1 MRPLIGKMY
10 DRLGI
15 QMSQNEKHFN
25 IFLRMLVGKWA
36 CRKLKHPECLKDAK
50 SQFSK
55 WMNTSNPDHENP

>member
-50 SQFSK
+50 SQF
-55 WMNTSNPDHENP
+55 